1 VPVNA
6 QIPANWVAAGYGVPD
21 VCSRHGEPAL
31 DRKRVR
37 FISRPPQ
44 WSYVLIVFGALIFVI
59 VAAAMR
65 KTVWAPAWPFCARCR
80 EYRKRMAGIG
90 LGIVG
95 LSVVMFVGSIAI
107 GSANSD
113 SDTAGSLA
121 AFGVLLAIV
130 AFIAGLAVAVRAAS
144 PAVAGGQVS
153 QDGAWLLLP
162 RAHEEF
168 ARRLQAVQSG
178 APQQQYQQQA
188 PQQQYQPQQAAQQ
201 QYQQQYQRQVHQQV
215 QQAAQFGQPA
225 GYGPQPGVYGG
236 QPQPGVYGG
245 QPQPGVYG
253 GQPQPGGYGTPPP
266 EQPGQ
271 YPQPGP
277 YAPPR

>member
-1 VPVNA
+1 RSRGPAGFPGAPPAFAGPRGGPAWPCSVPVNT
-6 QIPANWVAAGYGVPD
+6 QIPANWVAAGHGVPD
-21 VCSRHGEPAL
+21 VCSRHGEPAV
-31 DRKRVR
+31 DRRRVR

-44 WSYVLIVFGALIFVI
+44 WAYILIIFGAIVFVI

-95 LSVVMFVGSIAI
+95 LAVVMFIGSIAI

-121 AFGVLLAIV
+121 AFGVLLSIFAL
-130 AFIAGLAVAVRAAS
+130 IAGLAVAVRAAA

-162 RAHEEF
+162 PAHEEF
-168 ARRLQAVQSG
+168 ARRAQAI
-178 APQQQYQQQA
+178 QA
-188 PQQQYQPQQAAQQ
+188 
-201 QYQQQYQRQVHQQV
+201 
-215 QQAAQFGQPA
+215 GQPA
-225 GYGPQPGVYGG
+225 GYAAQQACYGQQPAGSDHH
-236 QPQPGVYGG
+236 QS
-245 QPQPGVYG
+245 
-253 GQPQPGGYGTPPP
+253 
-266 EQPGQ
+266 
-271 YPQPGP
+271 
-277 YAPPR
+277 

>member
-1 VPVNA
+1 MPVNT
-6 QIPANWVAAGYGVPD
+6 QIPANWVAAGHGVPD
-21 VCSRHGEPAL
+21 VCSRHGEPAV
-31 DRKRVR
+31 DRRRVR

-44 WSYVLIVFGALIFVI
+44 WAYILIIFGAIVFVI

-95 LSVVMFVGSIAI
+95 LAVVMFIGSIAI

-121 AFGVLLAIV
+121 AFGVLLSIFAL
-130 AFIAGLAVAVRAAS
+130 IAGLAVAVRAAA

-153 QDGAWLLLP
+153 PAPLLP
-162 RAHEEF
+162 VVKRA
-168 ARRLQAVQSG
+168 G
-178 APQQQYQQQA
+178 YGQQPAGYGQQPAAHQPAQYAQPA
-188 PQQQYQPQQAAQQ
+188 QYGQPAQYAQ
-201 QYQQQYQRQVHQQV
+201 PAQY
-215 QQAAQFGQPA
+215 GQPA
-225 GYGPQPGVYGG
+225 GYGQQPGYPQPGVYGAPQ
-236 QPQPGVYGG
+236 QPNQPGVYGTPRP
-245 QPQPGVYG
+245 PQH
-253 GQPQPGGYGTPPP
+253 Q
-266 EQPGQ
+266 QPGQ
-271 YPQPGP
+271 YPQPDQYQQPGHYPQPGP